1 MQGGVGRYCK
11 NLVNSL
17 RNEDLEVLVVCN
29 ELGEGDFS
37 GISPYNTNNSEVLLR
52 LVKEVEPDL
61 VHVQYEQGLYGLHLD
76 PIDPRRT
83 TTNIEFFYNHCRVP
97 IVSTLHSVY
106 TFGQWMRL
114 IVPLENRTFGRI
126 GTLLGMAYDYWTHL
140 LNYESFTSLVKQ
152 KIGPNLD
159 IVYQITIS
167 HLFGSEN
174 KKSKWKME
182 YEDTIYKIYDWDRN
196 LAGYFFPKYDLVE
209 TPNSGDID
217 GEEEEEE
224 EELIEKLNKS
234 HEKVRG
240 GNILFPMIKLNL
252 LDKEEGIDLDYTI
265 DALELNLQRS
275 RAWKQW
281 LQQNHRKFAIIGN
294 AVCTSREDRNM
305 LSIVLGVD
313 SNIILGEKET
323 LIALTPLLDELHG
336 VGLL

>member
-1 MQGGVGRYCK
+1 MC
-11 NLVNSL
+11 S
-17 RNEDLEVLVVCN
+17 
-29 ELGEGDFS
+29 
-37 GISPYNTNNSEVLLR
+37 
-52 LVKEVEPDL
+52 
-61 VHVQYEQGLYGLHLD
+61 
-76 PIDPRRT
+76 
-83 TTNIEFFYNHCRVP
+83 
-97 IVSTLHSVY
+97 
-106 TFGQWMRL
+106 
-114 IVPLENRTFGRI
+114 
-126 GTLLGMAYDYWTHL
+126 
-140 LNYESFTSLVKQ
+140 
-152 KIGPNLD
+152 PNLD
-159 IVYQITIS
+159 IVYQFTNN

-323 LIALTPLLDELHG
+323 LTALTPLLDELHG